1 MSSIDYHLKEL
12 EIAVSANDPRMVNP
26 TLPDHFASILDVGCG
41 IGQGLFAC
49 QLKREVFACGVDID
63 EAAVCHAKRVA
74 PLHHFVCAQAERLP
88 LSNASFDVVI
98 SRVTLPYVHIP
109 TALKEIAR
117 VTKDDGEVWFTLHP
131 WQMARSHL
139 FRAIR
144 AGNLK
149 NTLFRIYVIVN
160 GICFHFLGKQF
171 RYPLRRRRC
180 ESFQTVRGMTLAM
193 RRVGFEQVGVQLGCF
208 LIATAVKVSRKKQL
222 DTAPNSKPKRELAA
236 GGMSV

>member
-1 MSSIDYHLKEL
+1 MS
-12 EIAVSANDPRMVNP
+12 AAG
-26 TLPDHFASILDVGCG
+26 LDKACG
-41 IGQGLFAC
+41 AC

-63 EAAVCHAKRVA
+63 EAAVRHAKRVA

-88 LSNASFDVVI
+88 LSNVSFDVVI

-160 GICFHFLGKQF
+160 GICFHFLGRQF

-193 RRVGFEQVGVQLGCF
+193 RRAGFAAGRSAAGLFLNSHSGQGFQEETTGHCPKLQTEERAGRWWHVGVIG
-208 LIATAVKVSRKKQL
+208 VEV
-222 DTAPNSKPKRELAA
+222 N
-236 GGMSV
+236 